1 MKSSVAVLA
10 VSAVVVGSVVAGLA
24 YLVHRGDQ
32 GTESSRDV
40 AGPQASAPAPAPPS
54 APSPTPQGRAARPAL
69 PQAQPVEPAPASP
82 HVDRRMLP
90 TAALRDLTEA
100 KLQQIAHEAYPAWRR
115 AHGGQ
120 TCPHQLSELTEYISD
135 HSASDAWGRSLR
147 MTCSTSRPAG
157 QKPFR
162 VISRGR
168 DAEQGTDDD
177 LVAEE

>member
-1 MKSSVAVLA
+1 
-10 VSAVVVGSVVAGLA
+10 VVAGLA
-24 YLVHRGDQ
+24 YMVHRGDQ
-32 GTESSRDV
+32 GSESSRDV
-40 AGPQASAPAPAPPS
+40 SGPQASAPPQ

-69 PQAQPVEPAPASP
+69 PQAQPVEPAPPAP
-82 HVDRRMLP
+82 HVNQRASALLP
-90 TAALRDLTEA
+90 AAALRDLTEA

-120 TCPHQLSELTEYISD
+120 TCPHQLSELTEYIAD
-135 HSASDAWGRSLR
+135 HSATDAWGRSLR

-177 LVAEE
+177 VTAEE